1 MTTDT
6 LNLTTNTKPSRRTP
20 WVLGLLLIV
29 VAVLGLG
36 FLLLKPVKVLPV
48 VVPAPTYQLVDQ
60 HGQPFS
66 SDDLHG
72 KVVLYDFIY
81 TSCTTVCPAMT
92 GQMLQMQRQFEAQNW
107 LGSDVELV
115 TISFDPTRDT
125 PERLASYA
133 ESVNADETGWHWLT
147 GDSLEIKQ
155 LVGGEFGVYFEQV
168 PLDAS
173 SPADQQ
179 EEGYDFVHSTVF
191 VIVDENGDIRAEYQQ
206 MLDIEQTMR
215 DVGLVVRE
223 KNAGPLLIPV
233 LRLAHAIRAYP

>member
-1 MTTDT
+1 MTTDS
-6 LNLTTNTKPSRRTP
+6 LNLTTNARPSQRTP

-36 FLLLKPVKVLPV
+36 FLLLKPVKVLPLV
-48 VVPAPTYQLVDQ
+48 APAPTYQLTDQ
-60 HGQPFS
+60 HSQPFS
-66 SDDLHG
+66 SADLGG

-92 GQMLQMQRQFEAQNW
+92 GQMIQMQRQLEARGW
-107 LGSDVELV
+107 LGRDVELV
-115 TISFDPTRDT
+115 TITFDPDRDT
-125 PERLASYA
+125 PERLAAYA

-168 PLDAS
+168 PLDES
-173 SPADQQ
+173 TPADHDH
-179 EEGYDFVHSTVF
+179 EGYDFVHSTVF

-223 KNAGPLLIPV
+223 KNAGPLLLPIV
-233 LRLAHAIRAYP
+233 RLAHAIRAYP